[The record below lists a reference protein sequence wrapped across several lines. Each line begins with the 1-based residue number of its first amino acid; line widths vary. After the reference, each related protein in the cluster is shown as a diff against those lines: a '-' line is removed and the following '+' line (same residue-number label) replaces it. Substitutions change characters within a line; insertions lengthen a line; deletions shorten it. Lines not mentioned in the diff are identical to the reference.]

1 MALFK
6 QKILWIGVI
15 VAFLVLA
22 IFGVAMMGSVLGAKP
37 KDLPVALV
45 VEDQAV
51 SLPDGSTLNVGAMVK
66 EKLLSISELPVAWQE
81 VGTEAEARE
90 GLDRQEY
97 YGAFV
102 LPTDL
107 SAGLA
112 SLPTSEPKPATVKII
127 ANEGMSVQA
136 ATAVKQVLGQVSRMV
151 SAELSQQLIGQ
162 ISRQSETIPINAAKA
177 LLTPFAL
184 QEETVHP
191 IGANNASGNAP
202 GMLAQISWIGSLV
215 VSIFLFLS
223 SQKAAAAGGR
233 GWVLS
238 MSQAIAGIV
247 LVVAVSGF
255 LVWMAS
261 SWYGMDLADASG
273 TWLVLTLAGLAFFM
287 LQSALLNWIGFP
299 AMPILILLMF
309 FSMPVVNM
317 AQEFLPQAT
326 QDWLYAWTPF
336 KFVAGEIRNSM
347 YYADVSAE
355 SSNIVV
361 LWWIVGVGLVLLLA
375 SGLRKRK
382 AKAIA
387 A

>member
-6 QKILWIGVI
+6 QKILWIGVV

-66 EKLLSISELPVAWQE
+66 EKLLSIKELPVAWQE

-90 GLDRQEY
+90 GLDQQDY

-102 LPTDL
+102 LPADL
-107 SAGLA
+107 SVGLA
-112 SLPTSEPKPATVKII
+112 SLSTAEPKPATVKII

-136 ATAVKQVLGQVSRMV
+136 VTAVKQVLGQISRMV

-162 ISRQSETIPINAAKA
+162 MSQQSETIPVSAAKA
-177 LLTPFAL
+177 LLTPFAV

-191 IGANNASGNAP
+191 IGANNANGNAP

-223 SQKAAAAGGR
+223 SQKAESAGGR

-273 TWLVLTLAGLAFFM
+273 TWLVLVLAGLAFFM
-287 LQSALLNWIGFP
+287 LQSALLNWIGLP

-336 KFVAGEIRNSM
+336 KFVAGGLRNSM

-355 SSNIVV
+355 SSNIAV

>member
-6 QKILWIGVI
+6 QKTLWIGV
-15 VAFLVLA
+15 VATFLVLM

-51 SLPDGSTLNVGAMVK
+51 TLPDGSTLNVGAMVK
-66 EKLLSISELPVAWQE
+66 EKLLSIKELPVAWKE

-90 GLDRQEY
+90 GLDQQEY

-102 LPTDL
+102 LPADL

-112 SLPTSEPKPATVKII
+112 SLSSAEPKPATITI
-127 ANEGMSVQA
+127 LANEGMSVQA

-151 SAELSQQLIGQ
+151 SAELSQQILGQ
-162 ISRQSETIPINAAKA
+162 ISQHSEVIPISAAKA
-177 LLTPFAL
+177 ALTPFML

-191 IGANNASGNAP
+191 IGVNNASGNAP

-215 VSIFLFLS
+215 VSIVLFLS
-223 SQKAAAAGGR
+223 SQKAAVAGGR

-238 MSQAIAGIV
+238 LSQAASGIV

-273 TWLVLTLAGLAFFM
+273 TWLVLALAGLAFFM
-287 LQSALLNWIGFP
+287 LQSALLNWIGYP

-336 KFVAGEIRNSM
+336 KFVAGGLRNSM
-347 YYADVSAE
+347 YFADVSVG
-355 SSNIVV
+355 SSNISV
-361 LWWIVGVGLVLLLA
+361 LWWIVGVGLALLLA
-375 SGLRKRK
+375 SGLRKKK
-382 AKAIA
+382 AEAVA

>member
-6 QKILWIGVI
+6 QKTLWIGV
-15 VAFLVLA
+15 VATFLVLA

-51 SLPDGSTLNVGAMVK
+51 SLPDGNTLNVGAMVK
-66 EKLLSISELPVAWQE
+66 EKLLSIKELPVAWKE

-102 LPTDL
+102 LPADL

-112 SLPTSEPKPATVKII
+112 SLSSAEPKPATITI
-127 ANEGMSVQA
+127 LANEGMSVQA

-151 SAELSQQLIGQ
+151 SAELSQQWVGQ
-162 ISRQSETIPINAAKA
+162 ISQHSEVIPVSTAKA
-177 LLTPFAL
+177 LLTPFTV
-184 QEETVHP
+184 QEETMHP

-215 VSIFLFLS
+215 VSIVLFLS
-223 SQKAAAAGGR
+223 SQKASAAGGR

-238 MSQAIAGIV
+238 LSQAASGIV

-273 TWLVLTLAGLAFFM
+273 TWLVLVWAGLAFFM
-287 LQSALLNWIGFP
+287 LQSALLNWIGYP

-336 KFVAGEIRNSM
+336 KFVAGGLRNSM
-347 YYADVSAE
+347 YFAEVSVE
-355 SSNIVV
+355 SSNIAV
-361 LWWIVGVGLVLLLA
+361 LWWIAGVGLALLLA

-382 AKAIA
+382 AKAVSV
-387 A
+387 

>member
-1 MALFK
+1 MVLFK
-6 QKILWIGVI
+6 QKILWIGV
-15 VAFLVLA
+15 VAAFLVLA

-51 SLPDGSTLNVGAMVK
+51 SLPDGRTLNVGAMVK
-66 EKLLSISELPVAWQE
+66 EELLSIKELPLAWKE

-90 GLDRQEY
+90 GFDQQQY

-102 LPTDL
+102 LPANL

-112 SLPTSEPKPATVKII
+112 SLSTSEPRSATVTII
-127 ANEGMSVQA
+127 ANEGMSAQA
-136 ATAVKQVLGQVSRMV
+136 ATAVKQVLGQVSRMI
-151 SAELSQQLIGQ
+151 SAELSQQLLGQ
-162 ISRQSETIPINAAKA
+162 ISQQSEVLPISAAKA
-177 LLTPFAL
+177 LLTPFAV

-215 VSIFLFLS
+215 ISIFLFLS

-238 MSQAIAGIV
+238 LSQAASGIA

-273 TWLVLTLAGLAFFM
+273 TWLVLVLAGLAFFM

-309 FSMPVVNM
+309 FSMPVVNL

-336 KFVAGEIRNSM
+336 KFAAGGLRNSM
-347 YYADVSAE
+347 YYADVSVG
-355 SSNIVV
+355 SSNIAV
-361 LWWIVGVGLVLLLA
+361 LCWIAGVGLTLLLA
-375 SGLRKRK
+375 SGLRQRK
-382 AKAIA
+382 EKVVA

>member
-6 QKILWIGVI
+6 QKTLWIGV
-15 VAFLVLA
+15 VATFLVLA

-51 SLPDGSTLNVGAMVK
+51 SLPDGSTLNVGTMVK
-66 EKLLSISELPVAWQE
+66 EKLLSIKELPVAWKE
-81 VGTEAEARE
+81 VGTEADARE
-90 GLDRQEY
+90 GLDQQEY

-102 LPTDL
+102 LPADL

-112 SLPTSEPKPATVKII
+112 SLSSAEPKPAAITIL

-151 SAELSQQLIGQ
+151 SAELSQQLLGQ
-162 ISRQSETIPINAAKA
+162 ISQHSEVIPVSAAKA
-177 LLTPFAL
+177 LLTPFTV

-191 IGANNASGNAP
+191 IGPNNASGNAP

-238 MSQAIAGIV
+238 LSQAASGIV

-273 TWLVLTLAGLAFFM
+273 TWLVLALAGLAFFM

-336 KFVAGEIRNSM
+336 KFVAGGLRNSM
-347 YYADVSAE
+347 YFADVSVE
-355 SSNIVV
+355 SSNIAV
-361 LWWIVGVGLVLLLA
+361 LWWIAGGGLTLLLA

-382 AKAIA
+382 AKAVA

>member
-6 QKILWIGVI
+6 QKMLWIGV
-15 VAFLVLA
+15 VAAFLVLA

-51 SLPDGSTLNVGAMVK
+51 PLPDGSTLNVGAMVK
-66 EKLLSISELPVAWQE
+66 EKLLSIKELPVAWKE
-81 VGTEAEARE
+81 VGTEAEARK
-90 GLDRQEY
+90 GLDRQDY

-102 LPTDL
+102 LPADL

-112 SLPTSEPKPATVKII
+112 SVTTAEPKPATVTII
-127 ANEGMSVQA
+127 ANEGMSTQA

-151 SAELSQQLIGQ
+151 SAELSQQLLGQIGQ
-162 ISRQSETIPINAAKA
+162 HADAIPVGTAKA
-177 LLTPFAL
+177 LLTPFAV

-223 SQKAAAAGGR
+223 SQKAAASGGR

-238 MSQAIAGIV
+238 LSQAAAGIV

-273 TWLVLTLAGLAFFM
+273 TWLVLILAGLAFFM

-336 KFVAGEIRNSM
+336 KFVAGGLRNSM
-347 YYADVSAE
+347 YYADVSVE
-355 SSNIVV
+355 SSNIAV
-361 LWWIVGVGLVLLLA
+361 LWWIAGVGLALLLA

-382 AKAIA
+382 AKAVA